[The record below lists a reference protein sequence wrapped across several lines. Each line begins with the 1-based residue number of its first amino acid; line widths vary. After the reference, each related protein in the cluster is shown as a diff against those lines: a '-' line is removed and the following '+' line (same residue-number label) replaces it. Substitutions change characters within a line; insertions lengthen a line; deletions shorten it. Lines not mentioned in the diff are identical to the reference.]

1 MESKVICRNSV
12 KLTEVRHNRLK
23 DTISKEYNCD
33 WSSISSKRRFP
44 DLVEARRC
52 YYSILRNIFFYTLQ
66 DIGKEINQD
75 HSTVIAALKAHEK
88 YITVYKAERRR
99 YLKVKSV
106 MLEAESNEELNER
119 ISSLKNEKKE
129 LESKIDELYLK
140 VNRVQKE
147 LIINN
152 K

>member
-1 MESKVICRNSV
+1 VESKVICRNSV

>member
-12 KLTEVRHNRLK
+12 KLTEVRHNRLR

-33 WSSISSKRRFP
+33 WSLISSKRRFT

-52 YYSILRNIFFYTLQ
+52 YYSILRNIFFYTLE
-66 DIGKEINQD
+66 DIGKETSQD

>member
-12 KLTEVRHNRLK
+12 KLTEVRHNRLR

-33 WSSISSKRRFP
+33 WSLISSKRRFT

-52 YYSILRNIFFYTLQ
+52 YYSILRNIFFYTLE
-66 DIGKEINQD
+66 DIGKETNQD
-75 HSTVIAALKAHEK
+75 HSTVIAALKSHEN

-99 YLKVKSV
+99 YLKIKSV
-106 MLEAESNEELNER
+106 MLEVESKEELNER

-129 LESKIDELYLK
+129 LELKIDELYLK

>member
-1 MESKVICRNSV
+1 
-12 KLTEVRHNRLK
+12 
-23 DTISKEYNCD
+23 
-33 WSSISSKRRFP
+33 
-44 DLVEARRC
+44 LVEARRC
-52 YYSILRNIFFYTLQ
+52 YYSILRNIFFYTLE

-106 MLEAESNEELNER
+106 MLEAESKEELNER